1 MTNDKIHIWFAPQR
15 PEDEASTPET
25 APCGANMYPATGSR
39 PYYTDDPYQATCLAC
54 LRIEL
59 DRMYARAGD
68 LADLLGLYTEEEIE
82 EATRID

>member
-1 MTNDKIHIWFAPQR
+1 
-15 PEDEASTPET
+15 
-25 APCGANMYPATGSR
+25 MYPATGSR
-39 PYYTDDPYQATCLAC
+39 PYYTDDPYQVTCLAC

-59 DRMYARAGD
+59 DRMYARAGA